1 VNVSQTHCATCSTCT
16 DEMTASHGDNAP
28 LRIATRPSPQARTQA
43 GLVGEAITTATGLR
57 CELVFI
63 ESTGDVRADVPL
75 HQMAGQGIFVKEV
88 QRAVL
93 DGRADIAVHSAK
105 DLPTES
111 DPGLAVGA
119 WCARRDPR
127 DALIGRTLS
136 ALGSGATIAT
146 GSARRRA
153 QLRAARSDLSFVE
166 LRGNIGTRLERIPD
180 NGAIVMAV
188 AALEILGLTG
198 RISETLD
205 PSVFVPMVGQ
215 GCVAVEHRF
224 GDGRVRDA
232 LAAIDHGPTRRAV
245 ETERAFLAV
254 LGSGC
259 SLPVGAHVDESGTIT
274 TFLAGADQAGAK
286 SIVMQ
291 ADVSDPDT
299 SRLVAAE
306 LARVSRRE
314 LAGR

>member
-1 VNVSQTHCATCSTCT
+1 MSVSPSGA
-16 DEMTASHGDNAP
+16 AP

-43 GLVGEAITTATGLR
+43 RAVADSIEAATGSV
-57 CELVFI
+57 CELVFV

-105 DLPTES
+105 DLPTEG
-111 DPGLAVGA
+111 DPGLVVGA
-119 WCARRDPR
+119 WCARRDAR
-127 DALIGRTLS
+127 DALIGTTLS
-136 ALGSGATIAT
+136 GLGNGATVAT

-153 QLRAARSDLSFVE
+153 QLRAARPDLAFVE
-166 LRGNIGTRLERIPD
+166 LRGNIGTRLEKVPEG
-180 NGAIVMAV
+180 GAIVMAV
-188 AALEILGLTG
+188 AALEILGLTAKIG
-198 RISETLD
+198 ELLD

-232 LAAIDHGPTRRAV
+232 LAAIDDEPTRRAV

-259 SLPVGAHVDESGTIT
+259 SLPVGAHVDKSGTIT
-274 TFLAGADQAGAK
+274 TFLAGADEPGAK

-291 ADVSDPDT
+291 ADASDPDT
-299 SRLVAAE
+299 SKLVAAE

>member
-1 VNVSQTHCATCSTCT
+1 
-16 DEMTASHGDNAP
+16 MTASQGDTGTI
-28 LRIATRPSPQARTQA
+28 RVATRPSPQARTQA
-43 GLVGEAITTATGLR
+43 QAVADAITAATSR
-57 CELVFI
+57 PCELVFV

-105 DLPTES
+105 DLPTEG
-111 DPGLAVGA
+111 DPGLVIGA

-127 DALIGRTLS
+127 DALV
-136 ALGSGATIAT
+136 GARLADLVDGAKVAT
-146 GSARRRA
+146 GSARRRS
-153 QLRAARSDLSFVE
+153 QLRAVRPDLEFVE
-166 LRGNIGTRLERIPD
+166 LRGNIGTRLERIPEG
-180 NGAIVMAV
+180 GAIVMAV
-188 AALEILGLTG
+188 AALEILGLTDH
-198 RISETLD
+198 ISETLD
-205 PSVFVPMVGQ
+205 PTVFVPMVGQ

-224 GDGRVRDA
+224 GDSAVRAA
-232 LAAIDHGPTRRAV
+232 LSAIDDAATRLAV

-259 SLPVGAHVDESGTIT
+259 SLPVGAHVDATGTIT
-274 TFLAGADQAGAK
+274 TFLAEADTPKAR
-286 SIVMQ
+286 SVVMQ
-291 ADVSDPDT
+291 ADVADPDT
-299 SRLVAAE
+299 AQLVAAE

>member
-1 VNVSQTHCATCSTCT
+1 MTTSTSDAT
-16 DEMTASHGDNAP
+16 P

-43 GLVGEAITTATGLR
+43 LSVGGAITAATGLI
-57 CELVFI
+57 CELVLV
-63 ESTGDVRADVPL
+63 ESTGDVRAEVPL

-93 DGRADIAVHSAK
+93 EGRADIAVHSAK
-105 DLPTES
+105 DLPTEG

-119 WCARRDPR
+119 WCERRDPR
-127 DALIGRTLS
+127 DALIGSSLS
-136 ALGSGATIAT
+136 SLRSGATVAT

-153 QLRAARSDLSFVE
+153 QLRAVRPDLTFSE
-166 LRGNIGTRLERIPD
+166 LRGNIGTRLERIPEE
-180 NGAIVMAV
+180 GAIVMAV
-188 AALEILGLTG
+188 AALEILGLTD
-198 RISETLD
+198 RIDEPLD
-205 PSVFVPMVGQ
+205 PGVFVPMVGQ

-224 GDGRVRDA
+224 GDGRVREA
-232 LAAIDHGPTRRAV
+232 ISVIDHATTRHAV

-259 SLPVGAHVDESGTIT
+259 SLPVGAHVDATGTIT
-274 TFLAGADQAGAK
+274 TFLATADEPGAK

-291 ADVSDPDT
+291 ADASDPDT
-299 SRLVAAE
+299 AGLVAAE

>member
-1 VNVSQTHCATCSTCT
+1 MA
-16 DEMTASHGDNAP
+16 ASPGDSKTI
-28 LRIATRPSPQARTQA
+28 RVATRPSPQARTQA
-43 GLVGEAITTATGLR
+43 QAVADAISAATSR
-57 CELVFI
+57 RSELVFV
-63 ESTGDVRADVPL
+63 ESTGDVRAEVPL

-93 DGRADIAVHSAK
+93 DGRADVAVHSAK
-105 DLPTES
+105 DLPTEG
-111 DPGLAVGA
+111 DPGLVVGA

-127 DALIGRTLS
+127 DALVGTRL
-136 ALGSGATIAT
+136 ADLANGATVAT

-153 QLRAARSDLSFVE
+153 QLRAVRPDLAFAE

-180 NGAIVMAV
+180 DGAIVMAA
-188 AALEILGLTG
+188 AALEILELTG
-198 RISETLD
+198 RIAELLD
-205 PSVFVPMVGQ
+205 PTVFVPMVGQ

-224 GDGRVRDA
+224 GDGAVREA
-232 LAAIDHGPTRRAV
+232 LMAIDDAAARHAV

-259 SLPVGAHVDESGTIT
+259 SLPVGAHVDSSGTIT
-274 TFLAGADQAGAK
+274 TFLAEADVPRAR

-291 ADVSDPDT
+291 ADVGDLDT
-299 SRLVAAE
+299 AKLVAAE

-314 LAGR
+314 LVGR

>member
-1 VNVSQTHCATCSTCT
+1 MA
-16 DEMTASHGDNAP
+16 ASPGDGETI
-28 LRIATRPSPQARTQA
+28 RVATRPSPQARTQA
-43 GLVGEAITTATGLR
+43 QAVADAISAATSRR
-57 CELVFI
+57 CELVFV

-93 DGRADIAVHSAK
+93 DGRADVAVHSAK
-105 DLPTES
+105 DLPTEG
-111 DPGLAVGA
+111 DPGLVVGA

-127 DALIGRTLS
+127 DVLVGARLADL
-136 ALGSGATIAT
+136 ANGATVAT

-153 QLRAARSDLSFVE
+153 QLRAARPDLSFAE

-180 NGAIVMAV
+180 RGAIVMAA
-188 AALEILGLTG
+188 AALEILGLTE
-198 RISETLD
+198 RITEMLD
-205 PSVFVPMVGQ
+205 PTVFVPMIGQ

-224 GDGRVRDA
+224 GDGAVRDA
-232 LAAIDHGPTRRAV
+232 LTAIDDAATRHAV

-259 SLPVGAHVDESGTIT
+259 SLPVGAHVDSSGTIT
-274 TFLAGADQAGAK
+274 TFLAEADAPKAR
-286 SIVMQ
+286 SVVMQ
-291 ADVSDPDT
+291 ADVADPDT
-299 SRLVAAE
+299 ARLVAAE

>member
-1 VNVSQTHCATCSTCT
+1 
-16 DEMTASHGDNAP
+16 MTESRGAASAKGET

-43 GLVGEAITTATGLR
+43 RLVGDAIEAATNLR

-75 HQMAGQGIFVKEV
+75 HQMAGQGVFVKEV

-105 DLPTES
+105 DLPTEG
-111 DPGLAVGA
+111 DPGLVIGA

-127 DALIGRTLS
+127 DALIGRSLS
-136 ALGSGATIAT
+136 ALDTGATIAT

-153 QLRAARSDLSFVE
+153 QLRAARSDLAFIE
-166 LRGNIGTRLERIPD
+166 LRGNIGTRLEKIPD
-180 NGAIVMAV
+180 DGAIVMAV
-188 AALEILGLTG
+188 AALEILGLTDK
-198 RISETLD
+198 ISETLD
-205 PSVFVPMVGQ
+205 PAVFVPMVGQ

-224 GDGRVRDA
+224 GDGWARDA
-232 LAAIDHGPTRRAV
+232 LAAIDHDPTRRAV
-245 ETERAFLAV
+245 ETERSFLSV

-259 SLPVGAHVDESGTIT
+259 SLPVGAHVDASGTIT
-274 TFLAGADQAGAK
+274 TFLAGSDQPGSK

-299 SRLVAAE
+299 AALVAAE

>member
-1 VNVSQTHCATCSTCT
+1 MA
-16 DEMTASHGDNAP
+16 ASPGDGETI
-28 LRIATRPSPQARTQA
+28 RVATRPSPQARTQA
-43 GLVGEAITTATGLR
+43 QAVADAISAATSRR
-57 CELVFI
+57 CELVFV

-93 DGRADIAVHSAK
+93 DGRADVAVHSAK
-105 DLPTES
+105 DLPTEG
-111 DPGLAVGA
+111 DPGLVVGA

-127 DALIGRTLS
+127 DVLVGARLTDL
-136 ALGSGATIAT
+136 ANGATVAT

-153 QLRAARSDLSFVE
+153 QLRAVRPDLSFAE

-180 NGAIVMAV
+180 RGAIVMAA
-188 AALEILGLTG
+188 AALEILGLTE
-198 RISETLD
+198 RVTEMLD
-205 PSVFVPMVGQ
+205 PTVFVPMIGQ

-224 GDGRVRDA
+224 GDGAVRDA
-232 LAAIDHGPTRRAV
+232 LTAIDDAATRHAV

-259 SLPVGAHVDESGTIT
+259 SLPVGAHVDSSGTIT
-274 TFLAGADQAGAK
+274 TFLAEADAPKAR
-286 SIVMQ
+286 SVVMQ
-291 ADVSDPDT
+291 ADVVDPDT
-299 SRLVAAE
+299 ARLVAAE

>member
-1 VNVSQTHCATCSTCT
+1 MATTHS
-16 DEMTASHGDNAP
+16 NAEP

-43 GLVGEAITTATGLR
+43 SAVGDAIERSTGIR
-57 CELVFI
+57 CELVLI

-88 QRAVL
+88 QRAVI
-93 DGRADIAVHSAK
+93 DGRADVAVHSAK
-105 DLPTES
+105 DLPTEG

-119 WCARRDPR
+119 WCARRDAR
-127 DALIGRTLS
+127 DALIGASLS
-136 ALGSGATIAT
+136 ALAHGATIAT

-153 QLRAARSDLSFVE
+153 QLRAVRPDLAFVE

-180 NGAIVMAV
+180 NGAIVMAA
-188 AALEILGLTG
+188 AALEILGLTD
-198 RISETLD
+198 RINEILD

-224 GDGRVRDA
+224 GDGRVREA
-232 LAAIDHGPTRRAV
+232 LAAIDDDETRRAV

-259 SLPVGAHVDESGTIT
+259 SLPVGAHVDPTGMIT
-274 TFLAGADQAGAK
+274 TFLAGADEPGAK

-299 SRLVAAE
+299 SALVAAE

>member
-1 VNVSQTHCATCSTCT
+1 MTTSTS
-16 DEMTASHGDNAP
+16 DAAP

-43 GLVGEAITTATGLR
+43 LSVGAAITAATGLA
-57 CELVFI
+57 CELVLV
-63 ESTGDVRADVPL
+63 ESTGDVRAEVPL

-93 DGRADIAVHSAK
+93 EGRADIAVHSAK
-105 DLPTES
+105 DLPTEG

-119 WCARRDPR
+119 WCERRDPR
-127 DALIGRTLS
+127 DALIGSSLS
-136 ALGSGATIAT
+136 SLRSGATVAT

-153 QLRAARSDLSFVE
+153 QLRAVRPDLTFSE
-166 LRGNIGTRLERIPD
+166 LRGNIGTRLERIPEE
-180 NGAIVMAV
+180 GAIVMAV
-188 AALEILGLTG
+188 AALEILGLTD
-198 RISETLD
+198 RIGESLD
-205 PSVFVPMVGQ
+205 PGVFVPMVGQ

-224 GDGRVRDA
+224 GDGRVREA
-232 LAAIDHGPTRRAV
+232 IAVIDHATTRHAV

-259 SLPVGAHVDESGTIT
+259 SLPVGAHVDATGTIT
-274 TFLAGADQAGAK
+274 TFLAAADEPGAT

-291 ADVSDPDT
+291 ADASDPDT
-299 SRLVAAE
+299 AGLVAAE

>member
-1 VNVSQTHCATCSTCT
+1 MA
-16 DEMTASHGDNAP
+16 ASRGDKDTI
-28 LRIATRPSPQARTQA
+28 RVATRPSPQARTQA
-43 GLVGEAITTATGLR
+43 QTVADAISASTSRR

-93 DGRADIAVHSAK
+93 DGRADVAVHSAK
-105 DLPTES
+105 DLPTEG
-111 DPGLAVGA
+111 DPGLVVGA
-119 WCARRDPR
+119 WCVRRDPR
-127 DALIGRTLS
+127 DALVGAR
-136 ALGSGATIAT
+136 LGDLADGATVAT

-153 QLRAARSDLSFVE
+153 QLRAVRPDLDFVE
-166 LRGNIGTRLERIPD
+166 LRGNIGTRLERIPER
-180 NGAIVMAV
+180 GAIVMAV
-188 AALEILGLTG
+188 AALEILGLTE
-198 RISETLD
+198 RVAELLD
-205 PSVFVPMVGQ
+205 PTVFVPMVGQ

-224 GDGRVRDA
+224 GDSGVRDA
-232 LAAIDHGPTRRAV
+232 LAAIDDVATRHAV

-259 SLPVGAHVDESGTIT
+259 SLPVGAHVDATGTIT
-274 TFLAGADQAGAK
+274 TFLAEADAPKAR
-286 SIVMQ
+286 SVVMQ

-299 SRLVAAE
+299 ARLVAAE

>member
-1 VNVSQTHCATCSTCT
+1 MRCGISSTCT
-16 DEMTASHGDNAP
+16 DAMSATQRDADTI
-28 LRIATRPSPQARTQA
+28 RVATRPSPQARTQA
-43 GLVGEAITTATGLR
+43 QAVADAITAATSR
-57 CELVFI
+57 ACELVFV
-63 ESTGDVRADVPL
+63 ESAGDVRAEVPL

-93 DGRADIAVHSAK
+93 DGRADVAVHSAK
-105 DLPTES
+105 DLPTEG
-111 DPGLAVGA
+111 DPGLVIGA
-119 WCARRDPR
+119 WCVRRDPR
-127 DALIGRTLS
+127 DALVGRRL
-136 ALGSGATIAT
+136 ADLGPGATVAT

-153 QLRAARSDLSFVE
+153 QLRAARPDIGFAE
-166 LRGNIGTRLERIPD
+166 LRGNIGTRLERIPE

-188 AALEILGLTG
+188 AALEILGLTD
-198 RISETLD
+198 RVAEMLD
-205 PSVFVPMVGQ
+205 PTQFVPMIGQ

-224 GDGRVRDA
+224 GDGAVRDA
-232 LAAIDHGPTRRAV
+232 LAAIDDLASRRAV

-259 SLPVGAHVDESGTIT
+259 SLPVGAHVDAEGIIT
-274 TFLAGADQAGAK
+274 TFLAEADAPGAR
-286 SIVMQ
+286 SVVMQ

-314 LAGR
+314 VSGR